1 MAGSIKIQKQ
11 KLLGERER
19 GWEMGVMNAE
29 KYFHA
34 VMKDLELNAI
44 CYFIIWP
51 ISSTT
56 QSLQD
61 FSFEQRLQEWPHFWW
76 HRIRKVQFLKDS
88 AEHSDISHV

>member
-44 CYFIIWP
+44 CYFII
-51 ISSTT
+51 
-56 QSLQD
+56 
-61 FSFEQRLQEWPHFWW
+61 
-76 HRIRKVQFLKDS
+76 
-88 AEHSDISHV
+88 